1 MSGEHK
7 NTKSVSATNKYKG
20 KPSKGLSQGQADIL
34 IAIVAMT
41 WGSSYLMMKIG
52 LTGIPPFSIIALRFC
67 IAFLVVALIFLPKM
81 KFMNLHTLGYGA
93 ISGLF
98 LFGVF
103 AFLVPGMKYTT
114 ASNAGFLIGIV
125 SVFVPVVHSM
135 LKRKM
140 PSKRTTIGVLLALLG
155 ICLLT
160 FFSTFTINLG
170 DVLCILGAFCYT
182 VQIILMDH
190 FTKETDSF
198 LLGIWQLGFTGLY
211 GVIFTF
217 LFETPALP
225 GNSAQWGA
233 ILGLSIICSAFGF
246 VIQPVAQ
253 KYTSPE
259 HTSMLFALEPVFSM
273 IFAYIFLHEKLS
285 VQGTIGAAF
294 IMIGVLI
301 AATSKE

>member
-1 MSGEHK
+1 MSGERK
-7 NTKSVSATNKYKG
+7 NTITTSVNTTTK
-20 KPSKGLSQGQADIL
+20 KGLSQGQADLL
-34 IAIVAMT
+34 IGFVAMT
-41 WGSSYLMMKIG
+41 WGSSYLLMKIG

-67 IAFLVVALIFLPKM
+67 IAFVVVALIFLPKM
-81 KFMNLHTLGYGA
+81 KLMNLRTLRYGS
-93 ISGLF
+93 ILGLF

-125 SVFVPVVHSM
+125 SVFVPVVHSL

-140 PSKRTTIGVLLALLG
+140 PSKRTTLGVLLALLG

-182 VQIILMDH
+182 IQIILMDH

-211 GVIFTF
+211 GIIFTF

-225 GNSAQWGA
+225 GNSAQWGS
-233 ILGLSIICSAFGF
+233 ILGLAIICSAFGF
-246 VIQPVAQ
+246 IVQPVAQ

-285 VQGTIGAAF
+285 LQGTIGAF
-294 IMIGVLI
+294 LIMVGVVI
-301 AATSKE
+301 AASSREIKN

>member
-1 MSGEHK
+1 MSGERK
-7 NTKSVSATNKYKG
+7 STIAKSASANTTRK
-20 KPSKGLSQGQADIL
+20 KGLSQGQADIL

-41 WGSSYLMMKIG
+41 WGCSYLLMKIG
-52 LTGIPPFSIIALRFC
+52 LTGMPPFSIIALRFC

-81 KFMNLHTLGYGA
+81 KLMNLHTLGYGA
-93 ISGLF
+93 LSGLF

-103 AFLVPGMKYTT
+103 AFLVPGMKFTT

-125 SVFVPVVHSM
+125 SVFVPVLHSL
-135 LKRKM
+135 LKRQL
-140 PSKRTTIGVLLALLG
+140 PSKKTSLGVLLALLG

-160 FFSTFTINLG
+160 FLSSFTINLG
-170 DVLCILGAFCYT
+170 DVLCILGALSYT
-182 VQIILMDH
+182 VQIILMDS
-190 FTKETDSF
+190 FTKKADSF

-211 GVIFTF
+211 GIIFTF
-217 LFETPALP
+217 LFEAPALP
-225 GNSAQWGA
+225 GTSAQWGA
-233 ILGLSIICSAFGF
+233 ILGLAIICSSFGF
-246 VIQPVAQ
+246 VVQPVAQ

-285 VQGTIGAAF
+285 LQGTIGAVL

>member
-1 MSGEHK
+1 MIGEHK
-7 NTKSVSATNKYKG
+7 STTIAFTTKKH
-20 KPSKGLSQGQADIL
+20 KPKKKAGLSQRQADFL
-34 IAIVAMT
+34 IGIVAMT
-41 WGSSYLMMKIG
+41 WGSSYLLMKIG

-81 KFMNLHTLGYGA
+81 KLMNLRTLGYGA
-93 ISGLF
+93 LSGLF

-103 AFLVPGMKYTT
+103 AFLVPGMKFTT

-125 SVFVPVVHSM
+125 SVFVPVLHSL
-135 LKRKM
+135 LKRQL
-140 PSKRTTIGVLLALLG
+140 PSKRTSLGVLLALLG

-160 FFSTFTINLG
+160 FLSSFTINLG
-170 DVLCILGAFCYT
+170 DVLCILGALSYT
-182 VQIILMDH
+182 VQIILMDS
-190 FTKETDSF
+190 FTKKADSF

-211 GVIFTF
+211 GIIFTF

-225 GNSAQWGA
+225 GTSAQWGA
-233 ILGLSIICSAFGF
+233 ILGLAIICSSFGF
-246 VIQPVAQ
+246 VVQPVAQ

-285 VQGTIGAAF
+285 LQGTIGAVL

>member
-1 MSGEHK
+1 MSGERK
-7 NTKSVSATNKYKG
+7 NTITKSATVNTSTK
-20 KPSKGLSQGQADIL
+20 KGLSQGQADIL

-67 IAFLVVALIFLPKM
+67 IAFVVVALVFLPKM
-81 KFMNLHTLGYGA
+81 KLMNMRTLGYGA

-125 SVFVPVVHSM
+125 SVFVPVVHSL
-135 LKRKM
+135 LKHKM
-140 PSKRTTIGVLLALLG
+140 PSRRTSLGVLLALLG

-170 DVLCILGAFCYT
+170 DILCILGAFSYT
-182 VQIILMDH
+182 IQIILMDH
-190 FTKETDSF
+190 FTQKVDSF
-198 LLGIWQLGFTGLY
+198 LLGIWQLGFTGFY

-225 GNSAQWGA
+225 GSSAQWGA
-233 ILGLSIICSAFGF
+233 ILGLAIICSAFGF
-246 VIQPVAQ
+246 IIQPVAQ

-285 VQGTIGAAF
+285 LQGTIGAAF

-301 AATSKE
+301 AATSRE